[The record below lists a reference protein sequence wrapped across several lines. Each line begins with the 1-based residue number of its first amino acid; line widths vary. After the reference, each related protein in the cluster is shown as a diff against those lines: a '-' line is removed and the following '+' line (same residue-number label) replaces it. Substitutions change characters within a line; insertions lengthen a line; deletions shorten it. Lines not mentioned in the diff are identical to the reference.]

1 MLVLLKPKRCG
12 SLVAKFAVYK
22 GMISVDCKDFV
33 LMTFELEGEENW
45 KRGKAERGKGRIEGD
60 GKMSILMAMGFCVF
74 IVSHFTFS
82 ND

>member
-1 MLVLLKPKRCG
+1 M
-12 SLVAKFAVYK
+12 AKFAVYK

-45 KRGKAERGKGRIEGD
+45 KRGKTERGKGRIEGD
-60 GKMSILMAMGFCVF
+60 GKMSVLMAMRFCVF